1 MKRYRIAQG
10 LLSLIPN
17 PADIR
22 HSLRTTHW
30 LALFITVAVSGLLAI
45 FTPGESDAL
54 IKEKVTQSLAVP
66 DRNFSDAQVTDEPHT
81 PGQWQH
87 ITVGKGDNL
96 AVIFSR
102 LNINARQWYEILKSD
117 KQAKQLTRLNPG
129 EKFDIRVDEQNQ
141 LQELIYKK
149 NRTFSLNVERIAN
162 GFKVTPIH
170 KDLETRVQHA
180 RAAIQDSLFVAGMKA
195 GLSDSLI
202 MELVGIFGWDIDF
215 AQDIRSNDS
224 FTFIYEEKYLDGEKV
239 GNGNILAAEFTN
251 QGKVYRAVRYTDA
264 SGRTDYYT
272 PEGRSMRKAFLR
284 TPVSYSRISSR
295 FGKRRHPILN
305 RIRAH
310 RGVDYSAPRGTPIKA
325 AGDGKIIYRGRKG
338 GYGKTIVIRH
348 GGKYSTLYAH
358 MSHYKRGLRSGKHV
372 KQGQVIGYI
381 GSTGLATG
389 PHLHYEF
396 RVHGV
401 HRNPLTVRPPDARSI
416 NKRYKADYLAYSQ
429 GFLAQLDVL
438 NKLMLAS
445 SDDRPD
451 TPGLN

>member
-1 MKRYRIAQG
+1 M
-10 LLSLIPN
+10 
-17 PADIR
+17 
-22 HSLRTTHW
+22 
-30 LALFITVAVSGLLAI
+30 ALFVAVTASGLLAI

-54 IKEKVTQSLAVP
+54 INDQVTHSLAVP
-66 DRNFSDAQVTDEPHT
+66 ERNSSAAPTINEDSGSD
-81 PGQWQH
+81 QWHH

-96 AVIFSR
+96 AAIFSR
-102 LNINARQWYEILKSD
+102 LGIAARQWYDILHSD
-117 KQAKQLTRLNPG
+117 QQAKQLTRLTPG
-129 EKFDIRVDEQNQ
+129 EQFDIRMDEQKQ
-141 LQELIYKK
+141 LQELVYKK
-149 NRTFSLNVERIAN
+149 SRTFSLNVARIAN
-162 GFKVTPIH
+162 GFKITPIH
-170 KDLETRVQHA
+170 KDIETRVQHA
-180 RAAIQDSLFVAGMKA
+180 RAVIQDSLFAAGMKA

-338 GYGKTIVIRH
+338 GYGNTIVIRH
-348 GGKYSTLYAH
+348 GGNYSTLYAH
-358 MSHYKRGLRSGKHV
+358 MSHYKRGIRSGSHV
-372 KQGQVIGYI
+372 RQGQVIGYI
-381 GSTGLATG
+381 GSSGLATG

-401 HRNPLTVRPPDARSI
+401 HRNPLTIKLPDAQSI
-416 NKRYKADYLAYSQ
+416 DKRYKADYLAYSQ
-429 GFLAQLDVL
+429 GFLAKIDVL
-438 NKLMLAS
+438 NKLMVAS
-445 SDDRPD
+445 N
-451 TPGLN
+451 TEQTATAGLN